1 MSESQGP
8 PRPEPSP
15 TDPPGEPDGAA
26 LDARALARLRDRL
39 HAQLR
44 QPGRELAPL
53 LDRAWQRLAAEP
65 AGAHAEARIECLLA
79 IVQLR
84 LMSQDGAG
92 AVDAA
97 ELAVTAARAAGTPA
111 LLRRALNAWSIALYE
126 AGDTPQALEA
136 AVEGLDS
143 ALLGGEPLPL
153 WAHWNTAGVALVYMA
168 LYDEALRCF
177 ERALAAATQ
186 LPDRPGA
193 RLTCL
198 QNIALCCL
206 HLEDH
211 RRGLDSAEQAV
222 GVMAGPG
229 NLQDSVN
236 LVLAEYRYVRFLL
249 HFEQFDRARERC
261 RRARELAARCGA
273 PRAAVMAGLAEGLT
287 DVYDGRVDLGL
298 SRIEQALAR
307 ARTQNSVTLRDALNA
322 LALAYERANEP
333 DKAMIVLRE
342 LVVHTRT
349 AQQDAL
355 RVRQSRHL
363 QRLALGHPPRLA
375 PETLLE
381 RRASVLRARAA
392 EIEMKRARM
401 ELIERLAVVAELRE
415 DPSGEHCYRV
425 GRLSALL
432 AEAAG
437 YDDGFCVSLELA
449 ARLHDL
455 GKLAVPDGVLLR
467 PGRLREREWDLVRRH
482 THVGAEMLRDLEGDE
497 ARMAQEI
504 MLYHHAWWNG
514 TGYPADVSHEAIPV
528 AARIVALADS
538 FDAMTHP
545 RAYRPAYPVEIALSE
560 IAYLGGKQFDPRL
573 TEHFIRLIGLLKA
586 GGGDLDTLLARAAGA
601 STFVRVRQR
610 LGQLLAAAPAS
621 PTGAG
626 ATGAAAGDSA
636 AGIG

>member
-1 MSESQGP
+1 MPESEGP
-8 PRPEPSP
+8 PQPEPPP
-15 TDPPGEPDGAA
+15 TNQPDGLDGAA
-26 LDARALARLRDRL
+26 LDAVALARLRDRL
-39 HAQLR
+39 HTHLR
-44 QPGRELAPL
+44 QPGRDLTQL

-65 AGAHAEARIECLLA
+65 PDAHADVRIECLIA
-79 IVQLR
+79 IFQLR
-84 LMSQDGAG
+84 LLSHSAAG
-92 AVDAA
+92 ALDAA
-97 ELAVTAARAAGTPA
+97 ELAVTAARAAGAPA
-111 LLRRALNAWSIALYE
+111 LLRRALNAWAIALYE
-126 AGDTPQALEA
+126 SGDAPQALEA

-143 ALLGGEPLPL
+143 ALLCGEPLPL
-153 WAHWNTAGVALVYMA
+153 WAHWNTAGMALVCMA

-177 ERALAAATQ
+177 ERALAAAER
-186 LPDRPGA
+186 LRHRPGA

-198 QNIALCCL
+198 DNIALCCL

-211 RRGLDSAEQAV
+211 RRGLEAAEQAV
-222 GVMAGPG
+222 AVLADP
-229 NLQDSVN
+229 NTLQDSANV
-236 LVLAEYRYVRFLL
+236 VLAEYRYVRFLL

-261 RRARELAARCGA
+261 RRARDFADRCGA
-273 PRAAVMAGLAEGLT
+273 PRAAIMAALAEGLT

-298 SRIEQALAR
+298 SRLEQALAR
-307 ARTQNSVTLRDALNA
+307 ARMHNAVALRDALNA

-342 LVVHTRT
+342 LVVHTRK

-355 RVRQSRHL
+355 RVRQSKHL

-497 ARMAQEI
+497 ARMAQEV
-504 MLYHHAWWNG
+504 MQYHHAWWNG

-586 GGGDLDTLLARAAGA
+586 GGEDLDTLLARAAGA
-601 STFVRVRQR
+601 SAFVRVRQR
-610 LGQLLAAAPAS
+610 LALLLAGAP
-621 PTGAG
+621 G
-626 ATGAAAGDSA
+626 
-636 AGIG
+636 